1 MKYCPFCGAVLP
13 DEKISFCLECGE
25 NLTVLNQH
33 TETEKP
39 AKKTRKEKKK
49 EKKPKYK
56 KKREANAEPIVEE
69 PTETVSDNYDGYY
82 DDVTPKDSVM
92 LHQGLDKT
100 MVKKLVKVLHML
112 PLLFIVFYGYVALIR
127 NMVVFYFTR
136 KGVIPMF

>member
-25 NLTVLNQH
+25 KLSDLNLH

-39 AKKTRKEKKK
+39 VKKPKKK
-49 EKKPKYK
+49 EKKPKCK
-56 KKREANAEPIVEE
+56 KKREPDAELFGEE
-69 PTETVSDNYDGYY
+69 PTESVSDNYDGYY

-100 MVKKLVKVLHML
+100 MVKKLVILIGCVIIAITLC
-112 PLLFIVFYGYVALIR
+112 VVAL
-127 NMVVFYFTR
+127 VLLS
-136 KGVIPMF
+136 

>member
-49 EKKPKYK
+49 EKKETKE
-56 KKREANAEPIVEE
+56 KKR
-69 PTETVSDNYDGYY
+69 
-82 DDVTPKDSVM
+82 
-92 LHQGLDKT
+92 
-100 MVKKLVKVLHML
+100 KKLNARKNANRMQSCSAKNQLKVFRITMTGIMMT
-112 PLLFIVFYGYVALIR
+112 LLQKTRLCCIR
-127 NMVVFYFTR
+127 AWI
-136 KGVIPMF
+136 KLW

>member
-49 EKKPKYK
+49 EKKTKCK
-56 KKREANAEPIVEE
+56 KKREPNAELISEE
-69 PTETVSDNYDGYY
+69 PTETASDNYDGYY

-100 MVKKLVKVLHML
+100 MVKKLVILIGCVVIAIALC
-112 PLLFIVFYGYVALIR
+112 VVAL
-127 NMVVFYFTR
+127 VLLS
-136 KGVIPMF
+136 

>member
-49 EKKPKYK
+49 EKNLNARKN
-56 KKREANAEPIVEE
+56 ANRMQSCSAKNQLKVFRI
-69 PTETVSDNYDGYY
+69 
-82 DDVTPKDSVM
+82 
-92 LHQGLDKT
+92 T
-100 MVKKLVKVLHML
+100 MTGIM
-112 PLLFIVFYGYVALIR
+112 
-127 NMVVFYFTR
+127 M
-136 KGVIPMF
+136 M

>member
-39 AKKTRKEKKK
+39 SKKAKKEKKK
-49 EKKPKYK
+49 EKKTKCK
-56 KKREANAEPIVEE
+56 KKREPDAELFSEE
-69 PTETVSDNYDGYY
+69 PTESVSDNYDGYY

-100 MVKKLVKVLHML
+100 MVKKLVILIGCV
-112 PLLFIVFYGYVALIR
+112 IVAIALCVVAL
-127 NMVVFYFTR
+127 VLLS
-136 KGVIPMF
+136 

>member
-25 NLTVLNQH
+25 KLSDFNLH

-39 AKKTRKEKKK
+39 VKKPKKEKKK
-49 EKKPKYK
+49 EKKTKCK
-56 KKREANAEPIVEE
+56 KKREPDAELFSEE
-69 PTETVSDNYDGYY
+69 ATETVSDNYDGYY

-100 MVKKLVKVLHML
+100 MVKKLVILIGCVIIAITLC
-112 PLLFIVFYGYVALIR
+112 VVAL
-127 NMVVFYFTR
+127 VLLS
-136 KGVIPMF
+136 

>member
-25 NLTVLNQH
+25 KLSDLNLH

-39 AKKTRKEKKK
+39 VKKPTKK
-49 EKKPKYK
+49 EKKPKCK
-56 KKREANAEPIVEE
+56 KKRKPEAELFGEE
-69 PTETVSDNYDGYY
+69 PTESVSDNYDGYY

-100 MVKKLVKVLHML
+100 MVKKLVILIGCVIISIALC
-112 PLLFIVFYGYVALIR
+112 VVAL
-127 NMVVFYFTR
+127 VLLS
-136 KGVIPMF
+136 

>member
-25 NLTVLNQH
+25 KLSDFNLH

-39 AKKTRKEKKK
+39 SKKAKKEKKK
-49 EKKPKYK
+49 EKKTKCK
-56 KKREANAEPIVEE
+56 KKRESDAELFSEE
-69 PTETVSDNYDGYY
+69 ATEIVSDNYDGYY

-100 MVKKLVKVLHML
+100 MVKKLVILIGCVIIAITLC
-112 PLLFIVFYGYVALIR
+112 VVAL
-127 NMVVFYFTR
+127 VLLS
-136 KGVIPMF
+136 

>member
-25 NLTVLNQH
+25 KLSDLNLH

-39 AKKTRKEKKK
+39 MKKPKKEKKK
-49 EKKPKYK
+49 SKCK
-56 KKREANAEPIVEE
+56 KKREPDTELFSEE
-69 PTETVSDNYDGYY
+69 PTETASDNYDGYY

-100 MVKKLVKVLHML
+100 MVKKLVILIGCVIIAIALC
-112 PLLFIVFYGYVALIR
+112 VVAL
-127 NMVVFYFTR
+127 VLLS
-136 KGVIPMF
+136 

>member
-25 NLTVLNQH
+25 KLSDFNLH

-39 AKKTRKEKKK
+39 SKKPKKGKKK
-49 EKKPKYK
+49 EKKTKCK
-56 KKREANAEPIVEE
+56 KKQERDAELFSEE
-69 PTETVSDNYDGYY
+69 TAETLSDNYDGYY

-100 MVKKLVKVLHML
+100 MMKKLVILIGCVIIAIALC
-112 PLLFIVFYGYVALIR
+112 VVAL
-127 NMVVFYFTR
+127 VLLS
-136 KGVIPMF
+136 

>member
-39 AKKTRKEKKK
+39 SKKPMKEKKK
-49 EKKPKYK
+49 EKKPKCK
-56 KKREANAEPIVEE
+56 KKREPDTELFSEE
-69 PTETVSDNYDGYY
+69 PTETASDNYDGYY
-82 DDVTPKDSVM
+82 DDVTPKGSVM

-100 MVKKLVKVLHML
+100 MVKKLVILIGCVIIAITLC
-112 PLLFIVFYGYVALIR
+112 VVAL
-127 NMVVFYFTR
+127 VLLS
-136 KGVIPMF
+136 

>member
-25 NLTVLNQH
+25 KLADFNFH

-39 AKKTRKEKKK
+39 SKKAKKEKKK
-49 EKKPKYK
+49 EKKTKCK
-56 KKREANAEPIVEE
+56 KKREPDAELFSEE

-100 MVKKLVKVLHML
+100 MVKKLVSLIGCVIIAIALC
-112 PLLFIVFYGYVALIR
+112 VVAL
-127 NMVVFYFTR
+127 VLLS
-136 KGVIPMF
+136 

>member
-25 NLTVLNQH
+25 KLSDLNLI

-39 AKKTRKEKKK
+39 VKKPKKEKKK
-49 EKKPKYK
+49 EKKTKCK
-56 KKREANAEPIVEE
+56 KKREPDAELFSEE

-100 MVKKLVKVLHML
+100 MVKKLVILIGCVIIAITLC
-112 PLLFIVFYGYVALIR
+112 VVAL
-127 NMVVFYFTR
+127 VLLS
-136 KGVIPMF
+136 